1 MPGAPRV
8 IFVNGLHRSGTTVT
22 AAAVTDALAATTTT
36 VGVLARHI
44 PPLQTFLESSSVG
57 GADRGVDRLQITAQT
72 PEEYGFLL
80 HYRTRARAIYAHPDG
95 VTLLRT
101 HIAEL
106 AAEAPDTVVVLKNP
120 WDLGHE
126 AQILKDF
133 PDAAIIVLRRRLADV
148 EASVANAL
156 LRARSSDYATA
167 LEADEQGH
175 RRYQR
180 HFGSR
185 WRRPLQL
192 LAYRLML
199 WRKVNRLAD
208 GVGRLPLDRVAL
220 LSYDELRADPEAGAA
235 WAAHL
240 LDPHAL
246 ANAFRQHLF
255 AERGVHT
262 SASVVQRA
270 LDSRWRGS
278 WATARQAQVRAGI
291 IALSSPSGATEARAQ
306 SGPARQ

>member
-1 MPGAPRV
+1 MPAAPRV

-22 AAAVTDALAATTTT
+22 AAAVTEALAAATTT

-44 PPLQTFLESSSVG
+44 PTLQAFLESGSA
-57 GADRGVDRLQITAQT
+57 GADRGVDKLPITAQT
-72 PEEYGFLL
+72 AEEYGFLL
-80 HYRTRARAIYAHPDG
+80 HYRTRARATYAHPDG
-95 VTLLRT
+95 VRLLRD

-106 AAEAPDTVVVLKNP
+106 AAEAPDGVVVLKNP

-126 AQILKDF
+126 AQLLEDF
-133 PDAAIIVLRRRLADV
+133 PEAAIIILRRRVADV
-148 EASVANAL
+148 EVSMANAL
-156 LRARSSDYATA
+156 LRARSSAYATA

-180 HFGSR
+180 QFGSR

-199 WRKVNRLAD
+199 WRKVSQLAD
-208 GVGRLPLDRVAL
+208 SVGRLPPDRIAL

-240 LDPHAL
+240 LDPQAL
-246 ANAFRQHLF
+246 ADAFTRRLF
-255 AERGVHT
+255 ADRGVHT
-262 SASVVQRA
+262 RASALQRA
-270 LDSRWRGS
+270 VDSRWRGS
-278 WATARQAQVRAGI
+278 WAKARQAQVRMGI
-291 IALSSPSGATEARAQ
+291 IPQSSPNGAVERRPGTAERVH
-306 SGPARQ
+306 